1 MAGWTYNAPDGAPT
15 SGPQISSL
23 AIVFT
28 AVALLVVLMRVYVR
42 GFMVKAF
49 GAGKQQIP
57 SYTWKTLELTLIL
70 RGIQMTGSLLQHG

>member
-1 MAGWTYNAPDGAPT
+1 MLLSFTMAGWTYNAPDGAPT

-28 AVALLVVLMRVYVR
+28 SVALLVVIMRVYVR

-49 GAGKQQIP
+49 GAGKQPTIP

-70 RGIQMTGSLLQHG
+70 RGITR

>member
-1 MAGWTYNAPDGAPT
+1 MAGWTYNAPEDAPT

-28 AVALLVVLMRVYVR
+28 AVALLVVIMRVYVR

-49 GAGKQQIP
+49 GAGMQQIP
-57 SYTWKTLELTLIL
+57 SYTWETL
-70 RGIQMTGSLLQHG
+70 G